1 MTISVVEINEKP
13 IASNDF
19 YKTDKET
26 PLIVPSRGVLAN
38 DNDAD
43 TPATSLTATLVTGPG
58 HAASFTFNADGTF
71 EYTPVPNFIGSD
83 SFSYKANDGANES
96 NIAMVTIGVLALN
109 NFPVAENDTE
119 SAGEDT
125 ASQRAHSGLTRPTI
139 SLHRHRA

>member
-1 MTISVVEINEKP
+1 MSV
-13 IASNDF
+13 S
-19 YKTDKET
+19 
-26 PLIVPSRGVLAN
+26 SRGVLAN

-43 TPATSLTATLVTGPG
+43 TPATSLTASVVTGPG

-125 ASQRAHSGLTRPTI
+125 ALSVPAPGLLANDTGAPAS
-139 SLHRHRA
+139 SLTVDLVNWAEPGFVLHA